1 MKSPPLLL
9 RPSFYLPPLRSLARS
24 YVRDPQYNR
33 NRTEREEKK
42 NSTDRRSNRVIFS
55 SISSCCI
62 DLVISLLYSPFSS
75 SFPSEIAV
83 FGGTRVRE
91 VKQQSSPYELSIE
104 PDLATHRGNAP
115 DLSSISYRAQF
126 ARKIFRRRLL
136 PDNDFFLLT
145 IFFNFFF
152 SPLSS
157 SSRSIDFVNSLDER
171 NSMIRRS
178 LSLMQRSSKSVKRY
192 RSIIYIYICVC

>member
-1 MKSPPLLL
+1 M
-9 RPSFYLPPLRSLARS
+9 
-24 YVRDPQYNR
+24 
-33 NRTEREEKK
+33 
-42 NSTDRRSNRVIFS
+42 
-55 SISSCCI
+55 
-62 DLVISLLYSPFSS
+62 
-75 SFPSEIAV
+75 
-83 FGGTRVRE
+83 RE

-145 IFFNFFF
+145 IFFNFPPP
-152 SPLSS
+152 PLSS

-192 RSIIYIYICVC
+192 RSIIYIYIYMCVRSYARFPELIPSFVFTLGTRNYEMRSLNACKRYLHY

>member
-1 MKSPPLLL
+1 M
-9 RPSFYLPPLRSLARS
+9 
-24 YVRDPQYNR
+24 
-33 NRTEREEKK
+33 
-42 NSTDRRSNRVIFS
+42 
-55 SISSCCI
+55 
-62 DLVISLLYSPFSS
+62 
-75 SFPSEIAV
+75 
-83 FGGTRVRE
+83 RE

-192 RSIIYIYICVC
+192 RSIIYIYIYMCVRSYARFPELIPSFVFTLGTRNYEMRSLNACKRYLHY